1 MDELDSSGEICSI
14 QLLRKIN
21 GEYHAGKQKTW
32 QTDAALGCFSARSEG
47 RTQITYGGNSPLS

>member
-1 MDELDSSGEICSI
+1 MDEQDSRGEICSI

-32 QTDAALGCFSARSEG
+32 QIDATLSCFSARAEG
-47 RTQITYGGNSPLS
+47 RR